1 MNISEADWR
10 VFKEVRAVALD
21 RFCRRILD
29 ECRTLCDEPSESA
42 HQRYLSLYKLLQ
54 QRDKEIAE
62 AFNDFRRSTAIFALM
77 TMRQY
82 GLVTEAEWKRF
93 SPDTL
98 RWVLGND

>member
-10 VFKEVRAVALD
+10 VFKEVRAAALD

-29 ECRTLCDEPSESA
+29 ECRTLCDDQSESA
-42 HQRYLSLYKLLQ
+42 HKRYLSLYELLQ

-62 AFNDFRRSTAIFALM
+62 AFDDFRRSTAIFALM
-77 TMRQY
+77 AMRQY
-82 GLVTEAEWKRF
+82 GLVTQAEWKRF

-98 RWVLGND
+98 HWVLGDD